1 MKNHPSRIKIRA
13 SLLTKIRKLTM
24 NLKRLNRESS
34 QKSPKTVRSSETNQN
49 EHC

>member
-34 QKSPKTVRSSETNQN
+34 QKALKLFVVWKQN